1 MAPNLNCRM
10 YEQKFPEMDTP
21 VMIQVKSINPG
32 TCAYVSLLEYD
43 DMEAMLSFTELSRRR
58 IRSIA
63 SLIRIGRVE
72 PVMVL
77 HVDPDK
83 GFVNL
88 SKRRV
93 SEDDAS
99 ACLERY
105 NKSKHV
111 HSILRHVAE
120 TMDVHLEE
128 LYIHVGWPLYKT
140 YGHAFEAFKL
150 IVTDP
155 DSVLNSLTREV
166 EEIGYDGHKV
176 IKVVPAIS
184 DEVKQVLVENIRRR
198 MTPQAIKVRA
208 DVEIKCF
215 ELDGILHIK
224 EAMRRAEAAGN
235 EDSPVKMSLVG
246 PPLYVLNTQTLNKE
260 QGIEVLKKAKS
271 ACTEEI
277 ERHKGK
283 VSVKTAPRAV
293 IERDEKLLAE
303 DLSEINLDNDEV
315 LSSDLDS
322 EEEDTEMGFSFKYDR
337 TMEDSH

>member
-1 MAPNLNCRM
+1 M
-10 YEQKFPEMDTP
+10 YEQKSPEMDTP

-63 SLIRIGRVE
+63 SLVRIGRVE

-88 SKRRV
+88 SKRRI
-93 SEDDAS
+93 SQDDAT

-128 LYIHVGWPLYKT
+128 LYIHVGWPLYRK
-140 YGHAFEAFKL
+140 YGHAFETFKL
-150 IVTDP
+150 IVSDP

-166 EEIGYDGHKV
+166 EEIGDDGHKV

-184 DEVKQVLVENIRRR
+184 DEVKQALVEDIQRRV
-198 MTPQAIKVRA
+198 MPQAIK
-208 DVEIKCF
+208 K
-215 ELDGILHIK
+215 
-224 EAMRRAEAAGN
+224 AMRRAEATGN

-260 QGIEVLKKAKS
+260 QGIEVLNKAIS

-322 EEEDTEMGFSFKYDR
+322 EEEEDT
-337 TMEDSH
+337 

>member
-1 MAPNLNCRM
+1 MKFNPNMAPNLNCRM

-63 SLIRIGRVE
+63 SLVRIGRVE

-88 SKRRV
+88 SKRRI
-93 SEDDAS
+93 SQDDAT

-128 LYIHVGWPLYKT
+128 LYIHVGWPLYRK

-150 IVTDP
+150 IVSDP

-166 EEIGYDGHKV
+166 EEIGDDGHKV

-184 DEVKQVLVENIRRR
+184 DEVKQALVENIQRRV
-198 MTPQAIKVRA
+198 MPQAIKVRA
-208 DVEIKCF
+208 EVEIKCF
-215 ELDGILHIK
+215 ELDGVLHIK
-224 EAMRRAEAAGN
+224 KAMRRAEATGN
-235 EDSPVKMSLVG
+235 EDSPVKMSL
-246 PPLYVLNTQTLNKE
+246 E
-260 QGIEVLKKAKS
+260 QGIEVLNKAIS

-293 IERDEKLLAE
+293 IERDQKLLAE

-322 EEEDTEMGFSFKYDR
+322 EEEEDT
-337 TMEDSH
+337 

>member
-1 MAPNLNCRM
+1 M

-63 SLIRIGRVE
+63 SLVRIGRVE

-88 SKRRV
+88 SKRRI
-93 SEDDAS
+93 SQDDAT

-128 LYIHVGWPLYKT
+128 LYIHVGWPLYRK

-150 IVTDP
+150 IVSDP
-155 DSVLNSLTREV
+155 DSVLNSLTHV
-166 EEIGYDGHKV
+166 VIGLIFRFLLFMSQV

-184 DEVKQVLVENIRRR
+184 DEVKQALVENIQRRV
-198 MTPQAIKVRA
+198 MPQAIKVRA
-208 DVEIKCF
+208 EVEIKCF
-215 ELDGILHIK
+215 ELDGVLHIK
-224 EAMRRAEAAGN
+224 KAMRRAEATGN

-260 QGIEVLKKAKS
+260 QGIEVLNKAIS

-322 EEEDTEMGFSFKYDR
+322 EEEG
-337 TMEDSH
+337 DS